1 MDLIVNY
8 LVEIME
14 RGVLV
19 KFLAIPARK
28 NCPIPRCQILWC
40 LPGSLSR
47 VPQQH
52 WPIADLPRLQSG
64 CSNPLPSWLR
74 KHCRRNQ
81 VIEFETPETLLTV
94 DMIAPRVYSTWPFL
108 KARKEQKMIWPGI
121 GQIPRTPTA
130 LNYLI
135 YKYHPKRE
143 KLMEPP
149 INRNS

>member
-19 KFLAIPARK
+19 KFLVIPARK
-28 NCPIPRCQILWC
+28 NCPIPRYQILWC
-40 LPGSLSR
+40 LPASLSR

-52 WPIADLPRLQSG
+52 WLIADLPRLQSG

-81 VIEFETPETLLTV
+81 VIEFEIPETSLTV
-94 DMIAPRVYSTWPFL
+94 DMIAPKGLQYVTVSQSSEGTKNDMAWYGPNSSHANCTQL
-108 KARKEQKMIWPGI
+108 SHLQVSSKKRK
-121 GQIPRTPTA
+121 
-130 LNYLI
+130 
-135 YKYHPKRE
+135 
-143 KLMEPP
+143 
-149 INRNS
+149 INGTSHK

>member
-1 MDLIVNY
+1 MDLIINY

-28 NCPIPRCQILWC
+28 NYPISRCQILWC
-40 LPGSLSR
+40 LPASLSR

-81 VIEFETPETLLTV
+81 IIEFETPETSLTV
-94 DMIAPRVYSTWPFL
+94 DMIAPKGLQYVTVSQTSEGTKNDMAWYRPNSSYANCTQLFHLQISS
-108 KARKEQKMIWPGI
+108 KKRK
-121 GQIPRTPTA
+121 
-130 LNYLI
+130 
-135 YKYHPKRE
+135 
-143 KLMEPP
+143 
-149 INRNS
+149 INGTSHK